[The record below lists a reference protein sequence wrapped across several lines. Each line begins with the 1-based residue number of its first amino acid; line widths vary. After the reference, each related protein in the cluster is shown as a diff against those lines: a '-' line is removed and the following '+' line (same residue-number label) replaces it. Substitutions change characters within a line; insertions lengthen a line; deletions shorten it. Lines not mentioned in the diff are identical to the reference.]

1 MKLKTIL
8 VLLIDKPHYFEYLGV
23 IFMKIAMV
31 GQFPPHVGGVGV
43 HVHTLSKQLVSEG
56 HEVYVITYPHKDIKD
71 IDGIHVIGTKGL
83 NIPGVRG
90 LMFKMNA
97 KKALN
102 ELLEK
107 EDIDIIHGHYLFPAG
122 AAAVEV
128 GKEHGIK
135 TYVTAHGSDMFELY
149 KTQPLMRS
157 TLKKVLRDADGVFA
171 VSNALRHEIIATGV
185 QGISNKTKLC
195 WNSVDI
201 NKFSSK
207 ENDSFKKENKL
218 EDKPIVLFI
227 GNLIKRKNVDSL
239 LEAKK
244 IANSDYYLVIVGDG
258 PQFKKLNKKVQD
270 EGIRDVIFTGSR
282 NDVENIIPSCDV
294 LVLPS
299 FSESFGLVLIEALA
313 CGKPVIGS
321 DVGGITEIIND
332 DVGLLVD
339 PNKVS
344 SIAGAIDKIIN
355 DEDLRLIL
363 SLNARNRAKDFSKVT
378 IPYEELK

>member
-1 MKLKTIL
+1 
-8 VLLIDKPHYFEYLGV
+8 
-23 IFMKIAMV
+23 MV

-43 HVHTLSKQLVSEG
+43 HIHTLSKELVKQG

-71 IDGIHVIGTKGL
+71 IDGIHVIGTSGL

-90 LMFKMNA
+90 LMFKLNA
-97 KKALN
+97 KKALE

-128 GKEHGIK
+128 GNKHGIK
-135 TYVTAHGSDMFELY
+135 TYVTAHGSDMFEVY
-149 KTQPLMRS
+149 KKQPLMRP
-157 TLKKVLRDADGVFA
+157 TIKKVLRSADVVFA

-185 QGISNKTKLC
+185 NGISDKTKLS

-201 NKFSSK
+201 DKFSNKS
-207 ENDSFKKENKL
+207 NDSFKKEYNL
-218 EDKPIVLFI
+218 SDKPIVLFV

-244 IANSDYYLVIVGDG
+244 IANSDYYLVVVGDG
-258 PQFKKLNKKVQD
+258 PLFKKLKKKVED
-270 EGIRDVIFTGSR
+270 ENIRDVIFTGSR
-282 NDVENIIPSCDV
+282 DDVENIIPSCDL

-321 DVGGITEIIND
+321 DVGGITEIITD

-339 PNKVS
+339 PNKIP
-344 SIAGAIDKIIN
+344 SIARAIDNLVN
-355 DEDLRLIL
+355 DEDLRHIL
-363 SLNARNRAKDFSKVT
+363 ALNSRNRALDFSKVD
-378 IPYEELK
+378 IPYGEIQ

>member
-1 MKLKTIL
+1 
-8 VLLIDKPHYFEYLGV
+8 
-23 IFMKIAMV
+23 MKIAMV

-43 HVHTLSKQLVSEG
+43 HIHTLSKKLVEEG
-56 HEVYVITYPHKDIKD
+56 HEVYVITYPHKEIKD

-90 LMFKMNA
+90 LMFKKNA
-97 KKALN
+97 KKALKN
-102 ELLEK
+102 LLEK

-128 GKEHGIK
+128 GKEYGIK

-149 KTQPLMRS
+149 KSQPLMRPTIKS
-157 TLKKVLRDADGVFA
+157 VLKDADGVFA
-171 VSNALRHEIIATGV
+171 VSNALKHEIVATGV
-185 QGISNKTKLC
+185 VGIADKTKIS
-195 WNSVDI
+195 WNSVDV
-201 NKFSSK
+201 NKFSSRDN
-207 ENDSFKKENKL
+207 ESFKKEFKL
-218 EDKPIVLFI
+218 EDKPIVLFV

-258 PQFKKLNKKVQD
+258 PLYKKLTKKVED
-270 EGIRDVIFTGSR
+270 ENIRDVIFTGSR
-282 NDVENIIPSCDV
+282 GDVENIIPSCD
-294 LVLPS
+294 LLILPS

-321 DVGGITEIIND
+321 DVGGISEIIND
-332 DVGLLVD
+332 DVGLLIN

-344 SIAGAIDKIIN
+344 TIAKAVDRLVN

-363 SLNARNRAKDFSKVT
+363 SMNARNRALDFSEVD
-378 IPYEELK
+378 IPYDEVKS

>member
-1 MKLKTIL
+1 
-8 VLLIDKPHYFEYLGV
+8 
-23 IFMKIAMV
+23 MKIAMV

-43 HVHTLSKQLVSEG
+43 HIRTLSKKLVEEG
-56 HEVYVITYPHKDIKD
+56 HEVYVITYPHKEIHD

-90 LMFKMNA
+90 LMFKKNA
-97 KKALN
+97 KKALEN
-102 ELLEK
+102 LLEK

-128 GKEHGIK
+128 GQKYGIK

-149 KTQPLMRS
+149 KSQPLMRS
-157 TLKKVLRDADGVFA
+157 TIRTVLKDADRVLA
-171 VSNALRHEIIATGV
+171 VSNALKHEIVATGV
-185 QGISNKTKLC
+185 VGIADKTKISL
-195 WNSVDI
+195 NSVDI

-207 ENDSFKKENKL
+207 ENDSFKKEFKL
-218 EDKPIVLFI
+218 TDKPIVMFV

-258 PQFKKLNKKVQD
+258 PLSKKLQKKVEED
-270 EGIRDVIFTGSR
+270 NIRDVIFTGSR
-282 NDVENIIPSCDV
+282 DDVENIIPSCDV
-294 LVLPS
+294 LILPS

-321 DVGGITEIIND
+321 DVGGITEIINEN
-332 DVGLLVD
+332 VGLLVN
-339 PNKVS
+339 PKKVS
-344 SIAGAIDKIIN
+344 SIAKAVDKIIN
-355 DEDLRLIL
+355 DDDLRMVL
-363 SLNARNRAKDFSKVT
+363 SMNARNRARDFSEVQ
-378 IPYEELK
+378 IPYDEV

>member
-1 MKLKTIL
+1 
-8 VLLIDKPHYFEYLGV
+8 
-23 IFMKIAMV
+23 MKIAMV

-43 HVHTLSKQLVSEG
+43 HIHTLSKKLVDEG
-56 HEVYVITYPHKDIKD
+56 HEVYVITYPHKNIVD

-83 NIPGVRG
+83 NLPGLRG

-97 KKALN
+97 KKAL
-102 ELLEK
+102 EDLLEK

-122 AAAVEV
+122 AVAVEI

-149 KTQPLMRS
+149 KKQPFMRS
-157 TLKKVLRDADGVFA
+157 TIKKVLRDADGVFA

-185 QGISNKTKLC
+185 TGIANKTKLS

-207 ENDSFKKENKL
+207 TNDSFKKENKL
-218 EDKPIVLFI
+218 EDKPIVLFV

-244 IANSDYYLVIVGDG
+244 VSQNDYYLVIVGDG
-258 PQFKKLNKKVQD
+258 PQFKKLNKKV
-270 EGIRDVIFTGSR
+270 EEENIHDVIFMGSR
-282 NDVENIIPSCDV
+282 NDVENIIPCCDV
-294 LVLPS
+294 LILPS

-321 DVGGITEIIND
+321 DVGGITEIINN
-332 DVGLLVD
+332 DVGLLVN
-339 PNKVS
+339 PNKIS
-344 SIAGAIDKIIN
+344 SIAKAIDTIIQ
-355 DEDLRLIL
+355 DDDLRLVF
-363 SLNARNRAKDFSKVT
+363 SLNARNRAIDFSEVK
-378 IPYEELK
+378 IPYDEVS

>member
-1 MKLKTIL
+1 
-8 VLLIDKPHYFEYLGV
+8 
-23 IFMKIAMV
+23 MKIAMV

-43 HVHTLSKQLVSEG
+43 HIHTLSKKLVEEG
-56 HEVYVITYPHKDIKD
+56 HEVYVITYPHKEIKD

-90 LMFKMNA
+90 LMFKKNA
-97 KKALN
+97 KKALEN
-102 ELLEK
+102 LLEN

-128 GKEHGIK
+128 GKKHGIK

-149 KTQPLMRS
+149 KNQQLMRS
-157 TLKKVLRDADGVFA
+157 TIRNVLKDADGVFA

-185 QGISNKTKLC
+185 VGIADKTKLS

-201 NKFSSK
+201 DKFSMKS
-207 ENDSFKKENKL
+207 NDSFKKEFGL
-218 EDKPIVLFI
+218 EDKPIVLFV

-258 PQFKKLNKKVQD
+258 PLFKKLNKKVD
-270 EGIRDVIFTGSR
+270 EENIHDVIFTGSR

-294 LVLPS
+294 LILPS

-321 DVGGITEIIND
+321 NVGGITEIITD
-332 DVGLLVD
+332 DVGLFVN

-344 SIAGAIDKIIN
+344 SIARAVDDMIN
-355 DEDLRLIL
+355 DDELKLVL
-363 SLNARNRAKDFSKVT
+363 SMNARTRALDFSKVD
-378 IPYEELK
+378 IPYEEVKQ

>member
-1 MKLKTIL
+1 
-8 VLLIDKPHYFEYLGV
+8 
-23 IFMKIAMV
+23 MKIAMV

-43 HVHTLSKQLVSEG
+43 HIHTLSKKLVEMG
-56 HEVYVITYPHKDIKD
+56 HEVYVVTYPHKELKD
-71 IDGIHVIGTKGL
+71 IDGIHVIPTKGFNL
-83 NIPGVRG
+83 RGVRG
-90 LMFKMNA
+90 LMFKKNA

-102 ELLEK
+102 KLIEK

-149 KTQPLMRS
+149 KNQPLMRS
-157 TLKKVLRDADGVFA
+157 TIRKVLEGADGVFA

-185 QGISNKTKLC
+185 VGISNKTKLS

-201 NKFSSK
+201 NKFSNKS
-207 ENDSFKKENKL
+207 NDSFKREYKL
-218 EDKPIVLFI
+218 EDKPIVLFV

-244 IANSDYYLVIVGDG
+244 IADSDYYLVVVGDG
-258 PQFKKLNKKVQD
+258 PLFKNLRKKV
-270 EGIRDVIFTGSR
+270 EEENIPDVIFTGAR
-282 NDVENIIPSCDV
+282 DDVENIIPSCDF
-294 LVLPS
+294 LILPS

-321 DVGGITEIIND
+321 DVGGIIEIIND
-332 DVGLLVD
+332 DVGRLVD
-339 PNKVS
+339 PTNVT
-344 SIAGAIDKIIN
+344 SISNAIDTLVN
-355 DEDLRLIL
+355 DEELRLVL
-363 SLNARNRAKDFSKVT
+363 SMNARNRALDFSV
-378 IPYEELK
+378 IDVPYEEVRL